1 MAPSKKDSDDVKKIY
16 ASNPANQFGA
26 WRFERACLDFKPDCL
41 IMQKDPW
48 MDSWVKHSPFRP
60 FFSWSW
66 ASTVDSAPQ
75 NPEWI
80 NQFADA
86 DYFYTLSE
94 WAEGVIKEQAGDSVN
109 LMGSVT
115 MCAAD
120 EFKPVPNKAAHRLSM
135 GLDPDWKII
144 GTVMRNQRRKLFPDL
159 LEAFALYLATTGD
172 EKTYL
177 YCHTSYPDNG
187 WDLPQLMMKYG
198 ISSRVLFSYACEECG
213 KLSISKFSDTIKQ
226 CKGCKKYAAKLSSV
240 SNGATTAE
248 LAKIYNL
255 FDVYTQYSNCLTPGQ
270 EICTSTG
277 WKNTEDIQIGESV
290 LTHKNRWRP
299 VVRTFKHEHAG
310 DVLTFTTH
318 SDDESLT
325 VTGEH
330 PLYVLSA
337 KNYKFG
343 QSRSFK
349 KRLSDIIRLGG
360 KIEPTFEL
368 ARDIKAGDFVAY
380 AIDQEEFDH
389 TIDLQPWNN
398 SQYVI
403 EGDTY
408 RHKNSSVAHKL
419 KYVVDADLAKWI
431 GLYVADGC
439 SMSTDSCGTVTVTCH
454 EKEAGNIGLCEKVMA
469 KFGNVSVQPYPEK
482 HAVAIQI
489 SNKVFAAYLLDH
501 CGKHEHKKLPEW
513 TSKLPL
519 CLQAEVLSGLFMGDG
534 CYYEKRNT
542 SSYATISI
550 SLSRQIKHL
559 CRRLHINYNVSSIQ
573 KAGNRKLQYRFEISG
588 DVSVGAYKTTKTS
601 SRGFYHG
608 GYAFYQIKDVAI
620 EGYNGFVYNLEVEE
634 DNSYTGRM
642 GTIHNSEGMGIGQL
656 EAAACGIPVM
666 STDYSAMESIVR
678 KVGGFP
684 IPLRAKVLEL
694 ETGCYRAIPEIDEVV
709 SYWKMFFSLPESDRA
724 AISEKTLSEYSRNF
738 NWDEVVEKW
747 MISLDQSPKAA
758 WDKPLRQIK
767 MPDDKIPNFTNNK
780 DFLDWAISA
789 YLPHSNLINSYEANC
804 LLRDLN
810 FRSYK
815 PNPCGFFYSESSYFN
830 RVPFV
835 DFGKEHVINM
845 FKSKAETFNF
855 WESVRCGKRKLQS
868 EDWLND

>member
-1 MAPSKKDSDDVKKIY
+1 MAPSKGDSDEVKQIY

-109 LMGSVT
+109 LVGSVT

-144 GTVMRNQRRKLFPDL
+144 GTVMRNQRRKLFPEL

-255 FDVYTQYSNCLTPGQ
+255 FDLYIQYS
-270 EICTSTG
+270 
-277 WKNTEDIQIGESV
+277 
-290 LTHKNRWRP
+290 
-299 VVRTFKHEHAG
+299 
-310 DVLTFTTH
+310 
-318 SDDESLT
+318 
-325 VTGEH
+325 
-330 PLYVLSA
+330 
-337 KNYKFG
+337 
-343 QSRSFK
+343 
-349 KRLSDIIRLGG
+349 
-360 KIEPTFEL
+360 
-368 ARDIKAGDFVAY
+368 
-380 AIDQEEFDH
+380 
-389 TIDLQPWNN
+389 
-398 SQYVI
+398 
-403 EGDTY
+403 
-408 RHKNSSVAHKL
+408 
-419 KYVVDADLAKWI
+419 
-431 GLYVADGC
+431 
-439 SMSTDSCGTVTVTCH
+439 
-454 EKEAGNIGLCEKVMA
+454 
-469 KFGNVSVQPYPEK
+469 
-482 HAVAIQI
+482 
-489 SNKVFAAYLLDH
+489 
-501 CGKHEHKKLPEW
+501 
-513 TSKLPL
+513 
-519 CLQAEVLSGLFMGDG
+519 
-534 CYYEKRNT
+534 
-542 SSYATISI
+542 
-550 SLSRQIKHL
+550 
-559 CRRLHINYNVSSIQ
+559 
-573 KAGNRKLQYRFEISG
+573 
-588 DVSVGAYKTTKTS
+588 
-601 SRGFYHG
+601 
-608 GYAFYQIKDVAI
+608 
-620 EGYNGFVYNLEVEE
+620 
-634 DNSYTGRM
+634 
-642 GTIHNSEGMGIGQL
+642 NSEGMGIGQL
-656 EAAACGIPVM
+656 EAAACGVPVM

-678 KVGGFP
+678 KIGGFP

-738 NWDEVVEKW
+738 NWDEVVGKW
-747 MISLDQSPKAA
+747 MVSLDQSPKGA
-758 WDKPLRQIK
+758 WDKPFRQIK
-767 MPDDKIPNFTNNK
+767 IPDDKIPNFTNNK
-780 DFLDWAISA
+780 DFLDWAISS

-810 FRSYK
+810 FKSYK
-815 PNPCGFFYSESSYFN
+815 PNPCGFFYSENSYFN

-835 DFGKEHVINM
+835 DFSRDHVIKM
-845 FKSKAETFNF
+845 FKGKAETFNF